1 MDTEQTFGTFIRS
14 KRVNLDPYI
23 SLRKMAELLEISPVY
38 MSNIESGRNPAP
50 KDNILEHLSELLH
63 LTKQERERMYELA
76 AKSKT
81 FTAVPGDLPE
91 YISSNEYAR
100 IALRVAKDVDATDKE
115 WIEFIERLKKRAI
128 KEDGTE

>member
-63 LTKQERERMYELA
+63 LTKQERERMFELA

>member
-14 KRVNLDPYI
+14 KRVNLDSYI

-115 WIEFIERLKKRAI
+115 WIEFIERLKKRAK

>member
-50 KDNILEHLSELLH
+50 KDNILEHLSELLR